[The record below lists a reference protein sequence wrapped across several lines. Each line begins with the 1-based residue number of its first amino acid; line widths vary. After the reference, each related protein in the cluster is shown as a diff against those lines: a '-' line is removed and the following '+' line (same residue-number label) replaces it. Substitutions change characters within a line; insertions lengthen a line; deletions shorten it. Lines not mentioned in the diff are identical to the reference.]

1 MRTKRTDDGRYL
13 IESDDRSQS
22 VTVSEP
28 EFLSLGQLA
37 LELRD
42 QLEPQKKGKFVPVA
56 LTPAEDVNL
65 YLDAHHTQ
73 VVMQFVEPSGFETS
87 YALAAETAQKMLDE
101 LAVKLGKIELAK
113 RNRTTN

>member
-1 MRTKRTDDGRYL
+1 MRAKRTDDGRYL

-22 VTVSEP
+22 VTISEP

-42 QLEPQKKGKFVPVA
+42 QSEPQKKGKFVAVA
-56 LTPAEDVNL
+56 LTPAADVNL

-73 VVMQFVEPSGFETS
+73 VVVQFSEPSGFETS
-87 YALAAETAQKMLDE
+87 YILAPDAAQKMLDE
-101 LAVKLGKIELAK
+101 LAAKLGKIELAK
-113 RNRTTN
+113 RNRTHN